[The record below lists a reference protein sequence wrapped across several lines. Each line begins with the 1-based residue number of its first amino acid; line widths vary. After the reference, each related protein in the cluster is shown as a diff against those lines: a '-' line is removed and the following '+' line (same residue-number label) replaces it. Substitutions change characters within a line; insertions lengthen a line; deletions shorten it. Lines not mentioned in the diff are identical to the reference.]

1 MNIQKD
7 TLSLAS
13 QLFLLEPV
21 PRPVSFFSAS
31 AALPL
36 PLPLPL
42 PAAVLEPEVLA
53 PFKST
58 STWIP
63 GTRL

>member
-36 PLPLPL
+36 PLPLP
-42 PAAVLEPEVLA
+42 AAVLEPEVLA